1 MYATKGEKRNGSFQI
16 DGFTLGELLIV
27 VLIISVL
34 ISIVI
39 PVFFNQL
46 EKSREATDIAN
57 VRSAYAEVLTSAMT
71 DNHTDVV
78 KIVQLKQKKDDWQA
92 YDQVNI
98 GGITHTKTQGDTE
111 QWKGKP
117 IADGECEVSY
127 QDGIGVILNWKN
139 SSKTLINFNENIH
152 EIVKQTGFLSK
163 YQTSNFEIDSK
174 SPNSTMVNTVKK
186 ELDENSLLHYGTWA
200 YLADTH
206 NTNNSC
212 AYLFWTSVDTNSV
225 GKGVRIPVIVSK
237 DGGGFY
243 VSDSITATRISKKD
257 GSYIAISD
265 HILNYSGFKQFT
277 NGVNYGS
284 FEQAYTAYSKY
295 VHSNYPEFI
304 STLPK

>member
-1 MYATKGEKRNGSFQI
+1 MYATKGEKRNESFQV

-57 VRSAYAEVLTSAMT
+57 VRSAYAEVLTSAMS
-71 DNHTDVV
+71 DNNSDVV

-111 QWKGKP
+111 QWKGNP
-117 IADGECEVSY
+117 ISDGECEVSY
-127 QDGIGVILNWKN
+127 QNGIGVILNWKN

-174 SPNSTMVNTVKK
+174 SPNSIMVNTVKK
-186 ELDENSLLHYGTWA
+186 ELDENSLLQHGTWA

-243 VSDSITATRISKKD
+243 VSDSITATRINKKD
-257 GSYIAISD
+257 ESYIAISD

-284 FEQAYTAYSKY
+284 LEQAYTAYSKY

>member
-1 MYATKGEKRNGSFQI
+1 MS
-16 DGFTLGELLIV
+16 
-27 VLIISVL
+27 
-34 ISIVI
+34 
-39 PVFFNQL
+39 
-46 EKSREATDIAN
+46 
-57 VRSAYAEVLTSAMT
+57 
-71 DNHTDVV
+71 DNNTDVV

-98 GGITHTKTQGDTE
+98 GGITHTKTQGDID
-111 QWKGKP
+111 QWKGNP

-127 QDGIGVILNWKN
+127 QDGIGVILNWKS
-139 SSKTLINFNENIH
+139 SSKTLIHFNENIH

-225 GKGVRIPVIVSK
+225 GKGGRIPVIVSK

-243 VSDSITATRISKKD
+243 VSDSITATRINKKD

-284 FEQAYTAYSKY
+284 LEQAYTAYSKY